1 MKTSRL
7 NLTVKELKF
16 LLKDV
21 PDDYPVI
28 IPCCDPED
36 ADNILGFRYVR
47 KVGILHDESN
57 FVDDPDAFYLGA
69 ATSIDGN
76 NTKSIQKQLDESG
89 YYTTIK
95 AKETSIIIV
104 KEREE

>member
-47 KVGILHDESN
+47 KVGILHNKADWVGSD
-57 FVDDPDAFYLGA
+57 DDPDVFYLGA
-69 ATSIDGN
+69 STSNSDK
-76 NTKSIQKQLDESG
+76 TIQQQLDGSDYEH
-89 YYTTIK
+89 IK
-95 AKETSIIIV
+95 A
-104 KEREE
+104 EEMEICELKVNC

>member
-57 FVDDPDAFYLGA
+57 FVVDPDAFYLGS

-89 YYTTIK
+89 YNTTIK

>member
-21 PDDYPVI
+21 PGDYPVI

-36 ADNILGFRYVR
+36 SDNILGFRYVR

-69 ATSIDGN
+69 STSNSDK
-76 NTKSIQKQLDESG
+76 TIQQQLDGSDYEH
-89 YYTTIK
+89 IK
-95 AKETSIIIV
+95 A
-104 KEREE
+104 EEMEIYELKVNC